1 MPSVSRN
8 KNPIARGIRHLE
20 KHQVARIRQTFFESF
35 SNTSLSGNHRATT
48 NELVSLHKIP
58 AKRTMSLPHHLTTQF
73 KNLWI
78 HYFSQP

>member
-8 KNPIARGIRHLE
+8 NNPIARGIRHLE

-48 NELVSLHKIP
+48 NELVSLHKMKGERGQELI
-58 AKRTMSLPHHLTTQF
+58 LD
-73 KNLWI
+73 I
-78 HYFSQP
+78 